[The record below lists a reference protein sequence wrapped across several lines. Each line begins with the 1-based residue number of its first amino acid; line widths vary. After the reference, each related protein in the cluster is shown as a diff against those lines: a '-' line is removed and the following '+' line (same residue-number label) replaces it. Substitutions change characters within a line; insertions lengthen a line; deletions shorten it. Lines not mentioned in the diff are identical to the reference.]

1 MTTNTLVVLGVLM
14 VLITIIFIYK
24 DNRQHRMTLRVIDMI
39 SECSSYDYKQL
50 AETHTE
56 LAKAEGIVD
65 AIYIDAA
72 EEWLHIRKISIEEE
86 NK

>member
-1 MTTNTLVVLGVLM
+1 MTTDTLVGLAVLM
-14 VLITIIFIYK
+14 VMITIIFIYR
-24 DNRQHRMTLRVIDMI
+24 DHRQHKMTLRVMDIY

-50 AETHTE
+50 SEAHIE